1 MLLDC
6 TDSTHLLPKPHAR
19 TAKAGLEGRALQRE
33 PSLPG
38 SLSIQQ
44 REINSLKVRS
54 SEQKPSSG
62 AFQEWFINSRDTTL
76 GFCFELPGRGACLSL
91 LITKVLFSTQQS
103 LMDCCVLQLLS
114 LHSCLLLSLKIDVNL
129 VQREEEEGKGEGYT
143 FYTFYL
149 LGFIRGVE
157 NRCLTS
163 VLRHF

>member
-19 TAKAGLEGRALQRE
+19 TAKAGLEGQALQRE
-33 PSLPG
+33 PNLSG

-44 REINSLKVRS
+44 REINSLMVRS
-54 SEQKPSSG
+54 SEHKPSSG
-62 AFQEWFINSRDTTL
+62 AFQEWFINSRDATL
-76 GFCFELPGRGACLSL
+76 GFCFEFPGRGACLSL

-103 LMDCCVLQLLS
+103 LADDQVKMSFMDCCVLQLLS
-114 LHSCLLLSLKIDVNL
+114 LHSWRRGRGRVTLFTL
-129 VQREEEEGKGEGYT
+129 
-143 FYTFYL
+143 FYL

-163 VLRHF
+163 VLGHF